1 VRYQTA
7 LHPVRV
13 LPTQATLI
21 IIPETRFFVN
31 TFFQKNQ
38 IFFEKV
44 SPQGFEGMIKVRER
58 GLAGSYYRKEYSL
71 IDCSGPDSSGPSSV
85 HGTISGISTGTIE

>member
-1 VRYQTA
+1 MWCRVFGRGEGIRTPGPMLPKHVRYQTA

-38 IFFEKV
+38 KNFEKV
-44 SPQGFEGMIKVRER
+44 SAQGFAGMLRVK
-58 GLAGSYYRKEYSL
+58 K
-71 IDCSGPDSSGPSSV
+71 PSSAGC
-85 HGTISGISTGTIE
+85 HSGDPALRFL